1 MRIFLLPITNR
12 QALVYCQKLAASAT
26 ANAAPK
32 SIAERIQTKAAQTW
46 AQWESDGKGWKKT
59 VVTYGNAGLKRIP
72 YQEWGLKS
80 FPPSSQKQDAEEVVN
95 NKKIDVVFP
104 GNIMHQEDVPKVML
118 RLAKERKTLH
128 WNRFIGSAILM
139 PITIPFA
146 LVPVSVPLRARAQR
160 SLQPRLTAG
169 SIPNIPF
176 FYAAFRCWSHWRG
189 KQVRAAIEGPHIDN
203 LDTALRGSDHLE
215 HLLTH
220 RLYRPVST
228 DAIEELYE
236 RIAPDAPDFNFVP
249 IAHANDPSLPKE
261 RLILTDKSHDEVSK
275 VLEVPELATEIDRAV
290 WQVSNQLKKE
300 EEEAAKALGKSE

>member
-1 MRIFLLPITNR
+1 MRIFLLPITTR
-12 QALVYCQKLAASAT
+12 QALIYCQKSAASAT
-26 ANAAPK
+26 AHAAPK
-32 SIAERIQTKAAQTW
+32 TIAERVQSKVAQTW
-46 AQWESDGKGWKKT
+46 AQWESEDKGWKKA

-104 GNIMHQEDVPKVML
+104 ANIMHKEDVPKVL
-118 RLAKERKTLH
+118 FRLAKERKTLH

-146 LVPVSVPLRARAQR
+146 VVPV
-160 SLQPRLTAG
+160 
-169 SIPNIPF
+169 IPNIPF
-176 FYAAFRCWSHWRG
+176 FYAAFRCWSHWR
-189 KQVRAAIEGPHIDN
+189 
-203 LDTALRGSDHLE
+203 ALRGSDHLE

-228 DAIEELYE
+228 DAVEDLYE

-249 IAHANDPSLPKE
+249 TTHANDPSLPKE
-261 RLILTDKSHDEVSK
+261 KLILAEDSHDEVSK

-290 WQVSNQLKKE
+290 WQVSTQLKKQ
-300 EEEAAKALGKSE
+300 EEEAAQARGKSE